1 VARIGAAIGA
11 PDDPAGALTDLVVR
25 MGLPTRL
32 SEVGGVT
39 EDDLDAVAR
48 LSQSNFG
55 VQSNPR
61 PVSEDEAREVLQ
73 AAF

>member
-1 VARIGAAIGA
+1 
-11 PDDPAGALTDLVVR
+11 
-25 MGLPTRL
+25 MGLPTQL
-32 SEVGGVT
+32 SAVGVT
-39 EDDLDAVAR
+39 EEDLDAVAR

-61 PVSEDEAREVLQ
+61 PVSEDEARDVLE